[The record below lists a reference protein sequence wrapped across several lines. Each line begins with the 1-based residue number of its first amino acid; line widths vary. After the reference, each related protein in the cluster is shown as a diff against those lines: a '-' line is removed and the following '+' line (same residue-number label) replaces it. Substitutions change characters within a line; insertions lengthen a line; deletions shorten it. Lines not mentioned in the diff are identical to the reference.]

1 MPAEGSGPMLR
12 LEDPVQVVEQVAVN
26 VPVPTVEPEGPI
38 TDTVAPCNRLAVSD
52 TLTVAY

>member
-1 MPAEGSGPMLR
+1 MLR

-26 VPVPTVEPEGPI
+26 VPVATVEPEGPM
-38 TDTVAPCNRLAVSD
+38 TDTLAPCNRLAVSD